1 MQDRSPRRL
10 GPYRLDRRLGEGGM
24 GVVYLAAD
32 AAGQPVAVKAL
43 HPAMAQDENARRR
56 LAREV
61 ETMRRVRSRYVAEV
75 LDADLSGDSPYIVTR
90 YVPGLTLDQVVTEG
104 GPLTG
109 DALARLACGLTAAL
123 TAVHAA
129 GVVHR
134 DLKPGNVMIADG
146 EPVVIDFGIAQL
158 PDTTRLTMTGM
169 FMGTPGYL
177 APEVI
182 EGRES
187 GPASDVHSL
196 GATLAFAATG
206 RPPFGTGTYE
216 MIFYR
221 IMHGTPDLD
230 TLPTSLLPVVLSAL
244 SRDPAS
250 RPSAADLAA
259 RVATIDPATLVPS
272 PPSAVRG
279 LAGPPTKTLG
289 GPDAAM
295 PLGPLGRTVS
305 DGPAQSTW
313 PNSTRPMPS
322 AGPQDVRDML
332 PPVNYGAGGLAAGNG
347 VAPGQGNR
355 ASAGYLAT
363 AGAGIGPAGALAV
376 AGANGQ
382 AAGVAALP
390 AGTRLANGSQA
401 AAGGKAPPI
410 APGSALSA
418 ASTADAAG
426 AGSVSGWSPLVIA
439 AVAVGVAFSV
449 VAPIL
454 GTVISLIVLIGLR
467 AASTT
472 ARQLYRRRSGDGP
485 RPSDPAVAV
494 ALYPLALLRS
504 LLGLV
509 LLSPIAILGFCIA
522 VAVTIIVMPVHP
534 LPEGVALGAGA
545 LVALVGLGPG
555 SSGSRTALA
564 SIFHAVSRTTAQRVI
579 AYVGVLALA
588 GWAVLTAW
596 TRSTPA
602 YFPIA
607 SLHDQLVHVPTIRMM
622 VTDARNSLLAIAHH
636 IGL

>member
-1 MQDRSPRRL
+1 MKVQDRSPECL
-10 GPYRLDRRLGEGGM
+10 GPYRLNRRLGEGGM

-43 HPAMAQDENARRR
+43 HPGMAQDENARRR

-75 LDADLSGDSPYIVTR
+75 VDADLSGDSPYIVTR
-90 YVPGLTLDQVVTEG
+90 YVPGLTLDQVVTDG

-109 DALARLACGLTAAL
+109 DSLARLACGLAAAL
-123 TAVHAA
+123 TAVHSA

-182 EGRES
+182 EGQES
-187 GPASDVHSL
+187 GPASDMHSL

-206 RPPFGTGTYE
+206 RPPFGTGSYE

-230 TLPTSLLPVVLSAL
+230 TLPTSLLPIVLSAL

-250 RPSAADLAA
+250 RPSAAELAA
-259 RVATIDPATLVPS
+259 HVATIDPATLVPS
-272 PPSAVRG
+272 PPSLIRG
-279 LAGPPTKTLG
+279 LDGPPTKTFG
-289 GPDAAM
+289 GPGAAV
-295 PLGPLGRTVS
+295 PPGPPGRTVS
-305 DGPAQSTW
+305 DGPGQPAW
-313 PNSTRPMPS
+313 PSSTRPMPS
-322 AGPQDVRDML
+322 AGPEDVRDLL
-332 PPVNYGAGGLAAGNG
+332 PPVTYGSGGNGGAPGAGAFSAAGY
-347 VAPGQGNR
+347 A
-355 ASAGYLAT
+355 AT
-363 AGAGIGPAGALAV
+363 AGAAGTGSAAV
-376 AGANGQ
+376 AGAQ
-382 AAGVAALP
+382 VARGGALP
-390 AGTRLANGSQA
+390 AGSGAAAQAALPGGAGLANGA
-401 AAGGKAPPI
+401 AAAV
-410 APGSALSA
+410 PGSARPAVPSA
-418 ASTADAAG
+418 GAPAAG
-426 AGSVSGWSPLVIA
+426 SATAWSPLVFA
-439 AVAVGVAFSV
+439 MVAVAVAFSIA
-449 VAPIL
+449 APIL
-454 GTVISLIVLIGLR
+454 GTAISLIVLIALR

-504 LLGLV
+504 LFGLL
-509 LLSPIAILGFCIA
+509 LLSPIAVLGFCVA
-522 VAVTIIVMPVHP
+522 VAITIIVVPVHP

-555 SSGSRTALA
+555 SSGSRIALA
-564 SIFHAVSRTTAQRVI
+564 SVFNAVSRTRTQRVV
-579 AYVGVLALA
+579 AYAGVLALA
-588 GWAVLTAW
+588 IWAVLTAW
-596 TRSTPA
+596 SQPTPA
-602 YFPIA
+602 YFPVA
-607 SLHDQLVHVPTIRMM
+607 SLHDQLVHLPTIRMM
-622 VTDARNSLLAIAHH
+622 VTDARNSLLAIARHL
-636 IGL
+636 GL